1 MTAEALGLAWLA
13 ALRDER
19 RASAHTLA
27 SYGFTLRLFLAFL
40 TDHLGRAPTQA
51 DLAALSVADFRGFL
65 AARRSGRLTAK
76 LDPKAVGNATAAQS
90 LSALRSFYRWLARA
104 QGVRNPALAAVQP
117 PKVAKRVPRPL
128 AVNAAR
134 TLPAQA
140 SDDETTPWIAARN
153 QAVLTLLYGAGLR
166 IGEALGLNGDV
177 LHGGAAPET
186 LSVVGKRNK
195 QRLVPLLPAVQQV
208 IDAYVQLCPY
218 PLTAQ
223 TPLFLGARGKRLQA
237 GLVQKAMRMLRP
249 RLGLPD
255 SATPHALRHSFASH
269 LLANGADLRAIQELL
284 GHASLASTQVYTH
297 VDAERLLSVYRAAHR
312 RA

>member
-1 MTAEALGLAWLA
+1 
-13 ALRDER
+13 
-19 RASAHTLA
+19 
-27 SYGFTLRLFLAFL
+27 
-40 TDHLGRAPTQA
+40 
-51 DLAALSVADFRGFL
+51 
-65 AARRSGRLTAK
+65 
-76 LDPKAVGNATAAQS
+76 
-90 LSALRSFYRWLARA
+90 
-104 QGVRNPALAAVQP
+104 VRNPALAAVQP